1 MEPDL
6 GKIKNT
12 GNIEQILKTIL
23 KNVSVISPHVE
34 RTNCTFNMM
43 ALFNKECSVFF
54 FSDTVTL
61 KLLDFFSL
69 TESSQKRIHG
79 TDVTSL

>member
-34 RTNCTFNMM
+34 RTNCTFNML
-43 ALFNKECSVFF
+43 ALLNKECSAFF

-61 KLLDFFSL
+61 KLLDFFFIN
-69 TESSQKRIHG
+69 RIFSKKNPWH
-79 TDVTSL
+79 